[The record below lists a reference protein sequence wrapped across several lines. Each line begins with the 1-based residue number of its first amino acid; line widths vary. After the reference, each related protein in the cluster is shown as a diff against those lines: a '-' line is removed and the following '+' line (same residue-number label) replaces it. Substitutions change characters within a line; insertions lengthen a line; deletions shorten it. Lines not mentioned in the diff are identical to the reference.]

1 MKHSKTAYHVHISAQ
16 HRWLDL
22 KLDEV
27 WQYRDLIFL
36 FTKRAFTVRYKQ
48 TILGPL
54 WLLLH
59 PFLSSLMYTIL
70 FGHIAG
76 LSTDGIPKLLFYLTG
91 NALWGYFSSC
101 LTSNADTFVGY
112 AGLFGKVYFPRLT
125 IPLSNVLSAL
135 VQLMIQLL
143 LVLGVGGYYLIQGAV
158 HPQPSALP
166 LLLLS
171 LLQLGMLG
179 MGVGII
185 VSSLTTKYRDLSV
198 LVGFGV
204 QLWMYATPVVYPL
217 SQLSQGTLCRLVLLN
232 PVTMPM
238 ECFRRG
244 LLGVGT
250 VSIPYLLLS
259 WCVTLL
265 TMLVGLLIFN
275 RIERTFMDTV

>member
-1 MKHSKTAYHVHISAQ
+1 MRDEEKEYHVQISAK
-16 HRWLDL
+16 HRWFDL

-27 WQYRDLIFL
+27 WAYRDLILL
-36 FTKRAFTVRYKQ
+36 FTKKSFTVRYKQ

-54 WLLLH
+54 WLLIN
-59 PFLSSLMYTIL
+59 PIMSSLMYTVI

-76 LSTDGIPKLLFYLTG
+76 LSTDGVPKLLFYLTG
-91 NALWGYFSSC
+91 DAVWGYFSTC
-101 LTSNADTFVGY
+101 LTSNAGTFTGN

-125 IPLSNVLSAL
+125 IPISNILSAL
-135 VQLMIQLL
+135 IQLMIQLL
-143 LVLGVGGYYLIQGAV
+143 LVFGFGAYYVSQGMV
-158 HPQPSALP
+158 SPNPSALW
-166 LLLLS
+166 LLPVA
-171 LLQLGMLG
+171 LLQMGLLG

-204 QLWMYATPVVYPL
+204 SLWMYATPVVYPL
-217 SQLSQGTLCRLVLLN
+217 SQVSEDLLRRMILLN

-238 ECFRRG
+238 EAFRYV

-250 VSIPYLLLS
+250 LSLRHFILS
-259 WCVTLL
+259 WGITLV
-265 TMLVGLLIFN
+265 TMLIGILIFN